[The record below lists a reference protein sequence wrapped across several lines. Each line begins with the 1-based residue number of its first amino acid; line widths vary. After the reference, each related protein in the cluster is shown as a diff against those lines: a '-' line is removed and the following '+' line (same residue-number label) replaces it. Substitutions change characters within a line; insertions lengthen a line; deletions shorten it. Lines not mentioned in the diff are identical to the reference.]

1 MISAC
6 DSCWYLV
13 CLFFVDYNTT
23 DDYRSHTSCIT
34 EKERYEGKKPKVK
47 ASPQDAW
54 MVLLAESVE
63 KAPGRLQPHLSAMVS
78 LANVPRKA
86 QAFRNFT
93 ANSLNLRGKQG
104 DAVVTDLWD
113 FLQKVRNEHK
123 ETNTETKCVGSNQK
137 GTSQQPAPSE
147 RASSET
153 MKAAV
158 PESSQSTNDDK
169 AKAKQN
175 SAATK
180 PEVVDKKTVRKAM
193 KRMLKKHK
201 SLTVKV
207 LRKEVRVKLGNV
219 SKSQV
224 KDLVR
229 AELGDKDLFTV
240 EGKTIRL
247 RASG

>member
-6 DSCWYLV
+6 VLAGIWIAF
-13 CLFFVDYNTT
+13 FFVDYITT

-54 MVLLAESVE
+54 MVLIADSVE

-78 LANVPRKA
+78 LANVPRNAK
-86 QAFRNFT
+86 AFRNFT

-113 FLQKVRNEHK
+113 FLQTIRNEHKK

-153 MKAAV
+153 IKAAV

-169 AKAKQN
+169 AKAKAKQN
-175 SAATK
+175 SPAI
-180 PEVVDKKTVRKAM
+180 DKKTVRKAM

-201 SLTVKV
+201 SLTDKV

>member
-1 MISAC
+1 
-6 DSCWYLV
+6 
-13 CLFFVDYNTT
+13 
-23 DDYRSHTSCIT
+23 
-34 EKERYEGKKPKVK
+34 
-47 ASPQDAW
+47 
-54 MVLLAESVE
+54 MVLIADSVE
-63 KAPGRLQPHLSAMVS
+63 KAPVRLQSHLSAMVS
-78 LANVPRKA
+78 FANVPRNAK
-86 QAFRNFT
+86 AFRNFT

-123 ETNTETKCVGSNQK
+123 KETNTETTCVGSNQK
-137 GTSQQPAPSE
+137 AGPSQQPAPSSSE
-147 RASSET
+147 RTSSET
-153 MKAAV
+153 NNTAV
-158 PESSQSTNDDK
+158 PESSQSKIDD
-169 AKAKQN
+169 KAKQN
-175 SAATK
+175 SATTK
-180 PEVVDKKTVRKAM
+180 PEVDKKTVRKAM

-207 LRKEVRVKLGNV
+207 LRKEVRVKLGYV
-219 SKSQV
+219 SKSQI